1 MNSINIKKNDTVVVL
16 AGKDKGKRGKVLSAF
31 PAKQR
36 VIVEGVNMATVH
48 VSAQKSGGKDSG
60 IIRREASLHVSN
72 VMRVCP
78 KCNAPTRLGHK
89 LLEDGSKVCVC
100 KKCGETI

>member
-1 MNSINIKKNDTVVVL
+1 MNSINIKKDDTVVVL
-16 AGKDKGKRGKVLSAF
+16 AGKDKGKRGKVLSSS
-31 PAKQR
+31 PAKKR
-36 VIVEGVNMATVH
+36 VVVEGVNMATVH

-60 IIRREASLHVSN
+60 IIRREASIHVSN

-89 LLEDGSKVCVC
+89 ILEDGSKVAVC